1 MSSALPAIISL
12 FDCAESQLP
21 KKINSAMFCLFGV
34 DLNSPFGWYLD
45 AERTDLAV
53 RETDF
58 LEWKFDVF
66 MDRNG
71 FIDSPTRGAWCGV
84 DAMCLGGG
92 DIMLKVF
99 TERTTALPISQLM
112 LRSAFFVLRYYTL
125 RLDSCL
131 LNCFR

>member
-12 FDCAESQLP
+12 FEWTESLLP
-21 KKINSAMFCLFGV
+21 KNSNSAIFCLSGG
-34 DLNSPFGWYLD
+34 DLKSPFVWYLD
-45 AERTDLAV
+45 TECVDLAV

-58 LEWKFDVF
+58 LEWKADVF

-71 FIDSPTRGAWCGV
+71 FMDSPTLGAWCGV
-84 DAMCLGGG
+84 DAMCFGGG

-99 TERTTALPISQLM
+99 TEHTTALPISQLM
-112 LRSAFFVLRYYTL
+112 LRSAFFVLRYYRL